1 MFSTLYEDFSEES
14 ESDDEFT
21 IPSLASCFVDGV
33 VDEQRVLQR
42 RRLLYKRELM
52 DDIEDESFDVMK
64 LTPTKKKRRKKS
76 PILARK
82 TEDGEL
88 EEILPTESL
97 WYIIYISNPNTTC
110 KRFQQKFRRRFRMPY
125 SSFLG
130 LVANAKSG
138 NWFPSW
144 MGASCSNR
152 LSSPLGLMILGSLR
166 YLGRGWTFDDCEEA
180 TAVGEETHRRF
191 FHQFISVGSTI
202 LVQKYIHTP
211 TTSADIEKHMDEFKL
226 AGMPGA
232 CASSDA
238 TSIVH
243 ELCSHR
249 LQRVHKGFKTKHP
262 TRTYNLT
269 VNHRREILA
278 TTNGHP
284 GSFNDKTLV
293 MYDEFVSGVKSGSI
307 LDDYE
312 FELLE
317 KRGNKI
323 VPIKYKGVWI
333 IVDNGYHNWSVTVPP
348 ISNSCRRDEIRWS
361 EWLESMRKDVEVSFF
376 FVLNMFSTKI
386 LLSN

>member
-64 LTPTKKKRRKKS
+64 LTPTKKKHRKKS

-152 LSSPLGLMILGSLR
+152 PSSPLGLMILGSLR
-166 YLGRGWTFDDCEEA
+166 YLGRG
-180 TAVGEETHRRF
+180 
-191 FHQFISVGSTI
+191 
-202 LVQKYIHTP
+202 
-211 TTSADIEKHMDEFKL
+211 
-226 AGMPGA
+226 
-232 CASSDA
+232 
-238 TSIVH
+238 
-243 ELCSHR
+243 
-249 LQRVHKGFKTKHP
+249 
-262 TRTYNLT
+262 
-269 VNHRREILA
+269 
-278 TTNGHP
+278 
-284 GSFNDKTLV
+284 
-293 MYDEFVSGVKSGSI
+293 
-307 LDDYE
+307 
-312 FELLE
+312 
-317 KRGNKI
+317 
-323 VPIKYKGVWI
+323 
-333 IVDNGYHNWSVTVPP
+333 
-348 ISNSCRRDEIRWS
+348 
-361 EWLESMRKDVEVSFF
+361 
-376 FVLNMFSTKI
+376 
-386 LLSN
+386 